1 MSSNLTKNFRENKS
15 RFDELDKNIVR
26 ANERKE
32 NLEITSLKQLI
43 DTKDAKMMELS
54 VRLGQ

>member
-1 MSSNLTKNFRENKS
+1 MSSNLTKNFREIKS

-26 ANERKE
+26 AIERKE

-54 VRLGQ
+54 VMLAQ